1 MPIEVNDYEYRK
13 IERDAKYNFPV
24 MLYERDVLTD
34 KIVYPPIKCENEIF
48 CRTPQEEEHLR
59 MLRMMRKADEN
70 KQVQQLKVL
79 KLKYEAENL
88 KNCKDNAL
96 MMGEKHVKDNAERQF
111 LVAQWDKEE
120 QMIK

>member
-1 MPIEVNDYEYRK
+1 
-13 IERDAKYNFPV
+13 
-24 MLYERDVLTD
+24 
-34 KIVYPPIKCENEIF
+34 
-48 CRTPQEEEHLR
+48 

-96 MMGEKHVKDNAERQF
+96 MMGEKNVKDNAERQF